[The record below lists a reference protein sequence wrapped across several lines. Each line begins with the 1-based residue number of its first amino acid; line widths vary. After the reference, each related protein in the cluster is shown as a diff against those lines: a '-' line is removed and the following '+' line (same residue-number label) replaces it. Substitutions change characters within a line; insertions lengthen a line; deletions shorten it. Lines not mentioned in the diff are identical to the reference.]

1 MEKTIRQQ
9 QLELLTELME
19 KINEEEVSY
28 SPYGTSNEE
37 SFLSG
42 INEGLSRARDVLQT
56 RYYAIEDQ
64 HG

>member
-1 MEKTIRQQ
+1 MEKTIRLQHI
-9 QLELLTELME
+9 ELLSELIE
-19 KINEEEVSY
+19 KIREEEVSY

-42 INEGLSRARDVLQT
+42 INEGLSRACDVLQT
-56 RYYAIEDQ
+56 RLYAIEDQ